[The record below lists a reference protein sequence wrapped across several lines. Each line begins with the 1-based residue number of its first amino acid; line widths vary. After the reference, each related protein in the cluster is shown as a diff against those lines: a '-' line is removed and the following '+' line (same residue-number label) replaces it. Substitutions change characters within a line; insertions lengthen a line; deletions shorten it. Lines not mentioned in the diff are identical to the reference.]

1 MTPLGTSPTVADVP
15 PYRGRVRATVTILV
29 DSFLLL
35 PIGLLVALVWAN
47 TAGVSYFRFAH
58 ALRFIVND
66 IGMVFF
72 VGLVTEEALEAV
84 MPGGALHRWR
94 RTLMPI
100 VAAVG
105 SVLGATAI
113 YVLYLRERSEFML
126 LEGWPVAAAQD
137 VALAYFIAK
146 AIFLERRGPVG
157 FLLVMAIVSDA
168 IAIAGVAFWYP
179 TNPET
184 LPVAVGLM
192 AMAILLAAALRSA
205 RVDTVWLYLV
215 TSGTLSWIACYWS
228 GIQPALALVPV
239 VPFLPHRSRHVG
251 LSAEAQRATPRRFQ
265 HIFKYTVQVVL
276 LFYGLVNGGVVIGGE
291 MPGAWAVLLA
301 ALLGRPAGIL
311 ASIAVGMAAG
321 LRLPV
326 RLHWRELIVVSL
338 AASAG
343 FTFALFFAASVIPA
357 GPLLNELKLGALS
370 TAVSA
375 VLAIAAA
382 RLLHVGR
389 FAREPRRSSRRG
401 RQVTLQP
408 RATRCCCRAASPT
421 GLQSAPSTPCN
432 VILARRTDERPRI

>member
-1 MTPLGTSPTVADVP
+1 MTPHRPSPTVRKVP
-15 PYRGRVRATVTILV
+15 GRQALVRSSATVLV

-35 PIGLLVALVWAN
+35 PIGLLAALVWAN

-66 IGMVFF
+66 VGMVFF

-94 RTLMPI
+94 RTLLPI

-105 SVLGATAI
+105 GVLGATAV

-126 LEGWPVAAAQD
+126 LEAWPVAAAQD

-146 AIFLERRGPVG
+146 AIFQGRRGPVG
-157 FLLVMAIVSDA
+157 FLLIIAIVSDA
-168 IAIAGVAFWYP
+168 IAIASVALWHP
-179 TNPET
+179 ATPER
-184 LPVAVGLM
+184 LPLALALM
-192 AMAILLAAALRSA
+192 AIAISLAAALRKA
-205 RVDTVWLYLV
+205 RVDRLWVYLV

-228 GIQPALALVPV
+228 GMQPALALVPV
-239 VPFLPHRSRHVG
+239 VPFLPHRPRHVG
-251 LSAEAQRATPRRFQ
+251 LSAEAQRATPRRFE

-276 LFYGLVNGGVVIGGE
+276 LLYGVVNGGVVIAGE
-291 MPGAWAVLLA
+291 MPGAWAVLWA
-301 ALLGRPAGIL
+301 ALVGRPLGIL
-311 ASIAVGMAAG
+311 GAIALGMAAG

-370 TAVSA
+370 TVVSA
-375 VLAIAAA
+375 VLAFAAA
-382 RLLHVGR
+382 RLLHAGR
-389 FAREPRRSSRRG
+389 FSRKPRSSSHH
-401 RQVTLQP
+401 P
-408 RATRCCCRAASPT
+408 RPGHARAMGA
-421 GLQSAPSTPCN
+421 
-432 VILARRTDERPRI
+432 AR

>member
-1 MTPLGTSPTVADVP
+1 MTHHGAPPTAVDSPRH
-15 PYRGRVRATVTILV
+15 RGRVRATVTIVV

-35 PIGLLVALVWAN
+35 PIGALVALVWAN

-58 ALRFIVND
+58 GLRFIVND

-72 VGLVTEEALEAV
+72 VGLVTEEALEAL
-84 MPGGALHRWR
+84 MPGGVLHRWR
-94 RTLMPI
+94 RTLLPI

-105 SVLGATAI
+105 SVLGATSI

-126 LEGWPVAAAQD
+126 VEGWPVAAAQD

-168 IAIAGVAFWYP
+168 IAIASIALWHP
-179 TNPET
+179 SNPEM

-192 AMAILLAAALRSA
+192 AVAIFVAAALRAA
-205 RVDTVWLYLV
+205 RVDRLWLYLV

-228 GIQPALALVPV
+228 GIQPALALVPI

-251 LSAEAQRATPRRFQ
+251 LSAEAQRATPRRFE
-265 HIFKYTVQVVL
+265 HVFKYAVQVVL
-276 LFYGLVNGGVVIGGE
+276 LFYGLVNGGAVIAGE

-301 ALLGRPAGIL
+301 ALVGRPAGIL
-311 ASIAVGMAAG
+311 TAIGLGIAAG

-357 GPLLNELKLGALS
+357 GPLLNELKLGAVS

-375 VLAIAAA
+375 VLAFAAA
-382 RLLHVGR
+382 RLLRVGR
-389 FAREPRRSSRRG
+389 FARKPPGPGDDRPVPNS
-401 RQVTLQP
+401 
-408 RATRCCCRAASPT
+408 AT
-421 GLQSAPSTPCN
+421 AP
-432 VILARRTDERPRI
+432 A

>member
-1 MTPLGTSPTVADVP
+1 MKSRAPSPTAVNGPVR
-15 PYRGRVRATVTILV
+15 RGPVRATVTILV

-35 PIGLLVALVWAN
+35 PIGVLVALVWAN

-58 ALRFIVND
+58 ALRFSVND
-66 IGMVFF
+66 VGMAFF

-84 MPGGALHRWR
+84 MAGGALHRWR
-94 RTLMPI
+94 RTFLPI

-113 YVLYLRERSEFML
+113 YVLYLRQRSEFML
-126 LEGWPVAAAQD
+126 VEAWPVAAAQD

-168 IAIAGVAFWYP
+168 IAIVSVAFWYP
-179 TNPET
+179 TTAET

-192 AMAILLAAALRSA
+192 AMAILVAAVLRAA
-205 RVDTVWLYLV
+205 RVDRIWLYLV
-215 TSGTLSWIACYWS
+215 TSGALSWIACYWS

-239 VPFLPHRSRHVG
+239 VPFLPHRSRDTG
-251 LSAEAQRATPRRFQ
+251 ESAEAQRATPRRFE
-265 HIFKYTVQVVL
+265 HVFKYTVQVVL

-301 ALLGRPAGIL
+301 AVVGRPAGIL
-311 ASIAVGMAAG
+311 IAIALAVAAG
-321 LRLPV
+321 LHLPL

-343 FTFALFFAASVIPA
+343 FTFALFFATSAIPA

-375 VLAIAAA
+375 ILAFAAA
-382 RLLHVGR
+382 RALHVGR
-389 FAREPRRSSRRG
+389 FAREPG
-401 RQVTLQP
+401 PL
-408 RATRCCCRAASPT
+408 
-421 GLQSAPSTPCN
+421 SA
-432 VILARRTDERPRI
+432 

>member
-1 MTPLGTSPTVADVP
+1 MTPHSTPPAVAGVP
-15 PYRGRVRATVTILV
+15 APRGSVRATVTVLV
-29 DSFLLL
+29 DSFVLL
-35 PIGLLVALVWAN
+35 PIGVLAALAWAN
-47 TAGVSYFRFAH
+47 TAGESYFRFAH

-66 IGMVFF
+66 VGMVFF

-94 RTLMPI
+94 RTLLPI
-100 VAAVG
+100 VAAAG

-146 AIFLERRGPVG
+146 AIFLRRRGPVG

-168 IAIAGVAFWYP
+168 IAIASIALWYP
-179 TNPET
+179 TNPER
-184 LPVAVGLM
+184 LPVAAGLM
-192 AMAILLAAALRSA
+192 AIAIFVAAVLRAA
-205 RVDTVWLYLV
+205 RVDRIWLYLV
-215 TSGTLSWIACYWS
+215 TSGTLSWSACYWS
-228 GIQPALALVPV
+228 GIQPALALVPI

-251 LSAEAQRATPRRFQ
+251 LSAQAQRATPRRFE

-276 LFYGLVNGGVVIGGE
+276 LFYGLVNGGVVIAGE

-301 ALLGRPAGIL
+301 ALVGRPAGIL
-311 ASIAVGMAAG
+311 AAIGLAVAAG
-321 LRLPV
+321 LRLPA

-338 AASAG
+338 ASSAG

-370 TAVSA
+370 TAVST
-375 VLAIAAA
+375 VLAFAAA
-382 RLLHVGR
+382 RVLHVGR
-389 FAREPRRSSRRG
+389 FARRARRPSRRG
-401 RQVTLQP
+401 RPTHATAAGP
-408 RATRCCCRAASPT
+408 RVDTDRARPHHH
-421 GLQSAPSTPCN
+421 PRK
-432 VILARRTDERPRI
+432 RRQALHGADRG